1 MGITVLSLFDGI
13 SCGMVALERAG
24 IEVDKYIAY
33 EIEHNAIEIS
43 KKNYPEIVRGG
54 DVTKEDFTKYKG
66 KIDILIGGSPCQN
79 LCSCGNRKGLE
90 GEESRLFLRRA
101 AYRGE
106 GHRRSGTYQ
115 HTGQGA
121 GIGTAPPYA

>member
-1 MGITVLSLFDGI
+1 MENEKLTYINSRGERLELGVDSVYHCNISKDVEGI
-13 SCGMVALERAG
+13 SG
-24 IEVDKYIAY
+24 
-33 EIEHNAIEIS
+33 
-43 KKNYPEIVRGG
+43 
-54 DVTKEDFTKYKG
+54 VTSVIYSTNSMG
-66 KIDILIGGSPCQN
+66 H
-79 LCSCGNRKGLE
+79 
-90 GEESRLFLRRA
+90 LRRA